1 MSESPMR
8 GEGSHLSI
16 GEVLSQLQA
25 EFPDV
30 TISKIR
36 FLESQG
42 LINPER
48 TPSGYRKFY
57 PADVARLRWILVE
70 QRDHFLPLKV
80 IKERLEAHD
89 PATGELPPQTPPA
102 EAPVPAPASPSGPS
116 TAAPAP
122 AVPAPPRPMP
132 PSSFPSP
139 PTPTPTTRAAA
150 AAPSTPP
157 ATPRPAP
164 VAPAKHDEQDQEE
177 ETPEVSETPVVRR
190 RSRDMT
196 LPLVLDG
203 EPPADDDEG
212 PDTFDRVALARAAD
226 VTEAI
231 LDELEEYG
239 VIKPF
244 HDDGIRAFYDR
255 DALVCVQAAA
265 TLAKHGLQPRHLK
278 MYVHFTEREASLF
291 HQVLA
296 PYLRQRNPVSRA
308 KVDEMLAELVTEARA
323 LRGALLRRAIEDA
336 LGE

>member
-1 MSESPMR
+1 MS
-8 GEGSHLSI
+8 GGVGSHLSI
-16 GEVLSQLQA
+16 GEVLNALQTD
-25 EFPDV
+25 FPDV
-30 TISKIR
+30 TVSKIR

-57 PADVARLRWILVE
+57 ASDVARLRWILTE
-70 QRDHFLPLKV
+70 QRDHYMPLKV

-89 PATGELPPQTPPA
+89 PANGELPPPTPPP
-102 EAPVPAPASPSGPS
+102 ETPMAPPEDTPPTPPEPTPRPAAVTTPPSS
-116 TAAPAP
+116 VAPAP
-122 AVPAPPRPMP
+122 A
-132 PSSFPSP
+132 
-139 PTPTPTTRAAA
+139 AA
-150 AAPSTPP
+150 S
-157 ATPRPAP
+157 
-164 VAPAKHDEQDQEE
+164 APAEPGPADG
-177 ETPEVSETPVVRR
+177 PLVRR
-190 RSRDMT
+190 RVRDMT

-203 EPPADDDEG
+203 EAAADDDEG

-231 LDELEEYG
+231 LDELESYG

-255 DALVCVQAAA
+255 DALVCVQAAG
-265 TLAKHGLQPRHLK
+265 TLAKHGVQPRHLK
-278 MYVHFTEREASLF
+278 MYVHFTEREAALF

-308 KVDEMLAELVTEARA
+308 KVDETLSELVTEVRT